1 MVNSIEFVTA
11 YLAVLR
17 AGLVAVP
24 IDPGA
29 TTSEVAQVLADSGSR
44 LCFADATTV
53 ATVRKAVRNSAAGRS
68 PGRAGSL
75 SGALRP
81 ALIVAGAP
89 TSSDER
95 GYGDVAAAGNE
106 VVSPRDPEALAA
118 LLYSRGSNGRLGAAM
133 LSHRALLTNI
143 DQTSRTRP
151 APMSPA
157 DVVLG
162 ALPLSCVWGLGVVLG
177 QVLLQG
183 STLVLGQRL
192 EPTEMLQ
199 LIAAEQVTC
208 VLVSAPMIASWARR
222 EDLAEKLAS
231 VRTLLSAAPL
241 PAQVARAFEDR
252 SGIPVERGYG
262 LTEAAPLVA
271 STVGVPDRK
280 LGSSGRALPGVELQV
295 VDEERRVVQ
304 ADEPGEI
311 EVRGRNMFSGYWPDG
326 NGSPPPE
333 GWLATR
339 DIGFL
344 DADGDLFLLDRLDEV
359 VIASGFHVY
368 PSKIEDVISQVEGVD
383 ECAVIGTP
391 HPVTGEAVVAYV
403 VGAAGVDVA
412 MLRAD
417 VRRHCDQHLAGF
429 MVPSRVDVVTGLPR
443 SATGKVDKWRL
454 RRERGPT

>member
-1 MVNSIEFVTA
+1 MKVVLAATNVAELLRRQAVRNGTATALIDRQQRVTWSELDARVDTLARGIPDLGAIAGYRAAIDMVNSIEFVTS

-29 TTSEVAQVLADSGSR
+29 TTSEVAHMLADSGSR

-53 ATVRKAVRNSAAGRS
+53 ATVRKAVRNPAARGR
-68 PGRAGSL
+68 PNRAGSL

-81 ALIVAGAP
+81 MLIVAGAP

-271 STVGVPDRK
+271 STVGVPDRN

-311 EVRGRNMFSGYWPDG
+311 EVRGRNMFSGTGQMATDPRRRRA
-326 NGSPPPE
+326 GSQSGISVSWTPTE
-333 GWLATR
+333 ISSSLTASTR
-339 DIGFL
+339 SSS
-344 DADGDLFLLDRLDEV
+344 RP
-359 VIASGFHVY
+359 ASTSIPQRSRTSSHKSRASTSA
-368 PSKIEDVISQVEGVD
+368 PSSGHRI
-383 ECAVIGTP
+383 P
-391 HPVTGEAVVAYV
+391 
-403 VGAAGVDVA
+403 
-412 MLRAD
+412 
-417 VRRHCDQHLAGF
+417 
-429 MVPSRVDVVTGLPR
+429 
-443 SATGKVDKWRL
+443 
-454 RRERGPT
+454 